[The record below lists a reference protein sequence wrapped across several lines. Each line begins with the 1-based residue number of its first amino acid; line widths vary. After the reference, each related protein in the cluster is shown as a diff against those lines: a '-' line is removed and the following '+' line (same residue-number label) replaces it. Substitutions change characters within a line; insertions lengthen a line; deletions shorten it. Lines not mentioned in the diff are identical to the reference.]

1 MAITR
6 TGSARWQ
13 GGIRDGKGEVSTESG
28 ALSALPYGFNTRFED
43 QPGTNPEELI
53 GAAHAAC
60 FSMALSGQLEKA
72 GVREARIESSSAV
85 TIEKQGDGFTITKA
99 HLTARVS
106 GQGDES
112 AIRQAAEAAKAGCPV
127 SKVLNAEVTMDLTV
141 G

>member
-1 MAITR
+1 MAITK

-13 GGIRDGKGEVSTESG
+13 GGIKDGKGEVSTESG

-72 GVREARIESSSAV
+72 GVTEARIESSSAI
-85 TIEKQGDGFTITKA
+85 TLEKQGDGFTITKA

>member
-1 MAITR
+1 MITNF
-6 TGSARWQ
+6 GSAKWQ
-13 GGIRDGKGEVSTESG
+13 GGLKDGRGQVSTKSG
-28 ALSALPYGFNTRFED
+28 ALKDQPYGFKTRFEHA
-43 QPGTNPEELI
+43 PGTNPEELI

-72 GVREARIESSSAV
+72 GVTEARIESSSAI
-85 TIEKQGDGFTITKA
+85 TLEKQGDGSTITTA

-112 AIRQAAEAAKAGCPV
+112 AIRQAAEAAKSGCPV